1 MPRTRKK
8 TTRKS
13 PKVKT
18 IQPKRPGQ
26 KPIKFH
32 PGGLHASLGVPAG
45 KKIPAAKMRAALA
58 GKYGAKAKKEALFAK
73 NVLVGRKGK

>member
-1 MPRTRKK
+1 MPRARKK

-18 IQPKRPGQ
+18 IQSKKPGQ
-26 KPIKFH
+26 KPIKFS
-32 PGGLHASLGVPAG
+32 PGGLHASLGVPVG
-45 KKIPAAKMRAALA
+45 KKIPAAKMRAALE